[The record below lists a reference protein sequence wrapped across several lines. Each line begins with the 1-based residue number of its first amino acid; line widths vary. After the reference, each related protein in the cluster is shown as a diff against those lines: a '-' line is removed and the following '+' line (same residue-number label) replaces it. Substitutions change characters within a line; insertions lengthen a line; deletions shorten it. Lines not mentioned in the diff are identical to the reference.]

1 MTQENNPN
9 QPASPH
15 AQLFFLLARAFW
27 LAFNHLSM
35 YGPGHPLGR
44 QAVQDCRRR
53 LQDVLAEMPHVTL
66 HLERGGLYCNMLRI
80 DRELRLE
87 RLSDRLSQ
95 AGIEAL
101 TFIPGVTEPELLL
114 LFSMLVNSKEY
125 RGLAEIRAALPEKH
139 VFYNR
144 LVQRARE
151 KVFVAGGDGEAE
163 SGKSAQSAS
172 GPVPLVLEQKPMPS
186 AEPVD
191 QDGTAP
197 GRESFG
203 TVEPL
208 PAAGAKKRLKAPKG
222 MLSARETKAVIEAEI
237 YRAGRYEV
245 PYSVITFSLE
255 GKRTGLH
262 GETAALE
269 DQEFLL
275 ALQLLAD
282 EFRLLLRHLDRI
294 GTLAP
299 LRRNQFVLSLP
310 MTPISGALLLMER
323 LEKKYSEWIIS
334 LDRGVLL
341 PVLIFST
348 FTFSFKKPP
357 GVSLFIRQ
365 VKRRHG
371 QKKKIMAEQGLI

>member
-1 MTQENNPN
+1 MTEEKNPN
-9 QPASPH
+9 QPAGPQ
-15 AQLFFLLARAFW
+15 AQLYFQLARACW

-44 QAVQDCRRR
+44 QAVQDCLRR

-87 RLSDRLSQ
+87 RLSDRLGQ
-95 AGIEAL
+95 AGIDAL
-101 TFIPGVTEPELLL
+101 TFTPGVSEQELLL

-125 RGLAEIRAALPEKH
+125 RGLAEFRAALPEKH

-151 KVFVAGGDGEAE
+151 KVFVAGSGAEPGSAGAAQAGDGA
-163 SGKSAQSAS
+163 A
-172 GPVPLVLEQKPMPS
+172 PLVLDRKPATA
-186 AEPVD
+186 AEPAEP
-191 QDGTAP
+191 AP
-197 GRESFG
+197 VGGPPESPG
-203 TVEPL
+203 PVVPV
-208 PAAGAKKRLKAPKG
+208 PAAVVQKRLKVPRG
-222 MLSARETKAVIEAEI
+222 MLSARETKAVVEAEI

-245 PYSVITFSLE
+245 PYSVISFSME

-262 GETAALE
+262 GETSVLE
-269 DQEFLL
+269 DQEFSL
-275 ALQLLAD
+275 ALQLLVD
-282 EFRLLLRHLDRI
+282 EFKSMLRHLDRI

-299 LRRNQFVLSLP
+299 VRRNQFLLSLP
-310 MTPISGALLLMER
+310 MTPVSGALLLMER

-334 LDRGVLL
+334 RDRGVLL

-357 GVSLFIRQ
+357 GVTLFIRQ
-365 VKRRHG
+365 VKRRHS